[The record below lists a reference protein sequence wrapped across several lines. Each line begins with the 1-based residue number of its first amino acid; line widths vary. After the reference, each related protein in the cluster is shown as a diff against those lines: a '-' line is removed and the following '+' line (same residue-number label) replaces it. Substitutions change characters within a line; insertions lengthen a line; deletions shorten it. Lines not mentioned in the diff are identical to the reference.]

1 MGLTSSD
8 ILDTGLSLQ
17 MRAAADLLIDDV
29 CRLAAAL
36 AKKAKRYRYTVM
48 MGRSHGVHAEP
59 VTFGLKMALFYD
71 DTMRNIKRLAAS
83 REVVSVGK
91 ISGSVGTYANVDPRI
106 EAHVCKKLKLKPARI
121 STQIIQR
128 DGIAEFISTI
138 AICAS
143 GLEKIATEIRN
154 LQRTEVREV
163 EEPFYKGQKGSSSMP
178 HKRNPIICERITG
191 MARLLR
197 ANALAAMENIA
208 LWHERDISHS
218 SVERII
224 LPDSTILLD
233 YMFNKM
239 TEVIGGLAVYPEN
252 MKRNLQL
259 TKGLIYSQRVLSEL
273 LKKGLDRKTAYQMV
287 QESSMRVW
295 KEGIDF
301 KSALEANVRLR
312 KYMSRKEI
320 EKCFDIK
327 YHIKHVGRIF
337 KKIGL

>member
-1 MGLTSSD
+1 
-8 ILDTGLSLQ
+8 
-17 MRAAADLLIDDV
+17 
-29 CRLAAAL
+29 
-36 AKKAKRYRYTVM
+36 
-48 MGRSHGVHAEP
+48 
-59 VTFGLKMALFYD
+59 
-71 DTMRNIKRLAAS
+71 
-83 REVVSVGK
+83 
-91 ISGSVGTYANVDPRI
+91 
-106 EAHVCKKLKLKPARI
+106 
-121 STQIIQR
+121 
-128 DGIAEFISTI
+128 
-138 AICAS
+138 
-143 GLEKIATEIRN
+143 
-154 LQRTEVREV
+154 
-163 EEPFYKGQKGSSSMP
+163 
-178 HKRNPIICERITG
+178 
-191 MARLLR
+191 
-197 ANALAAMENIA
+197 
-208 LWHERDISHS
+208 
-218 SVERII
+218 
-224 LPDSTILLD
+224 
-233 YMFNKM
+233 MFNKM